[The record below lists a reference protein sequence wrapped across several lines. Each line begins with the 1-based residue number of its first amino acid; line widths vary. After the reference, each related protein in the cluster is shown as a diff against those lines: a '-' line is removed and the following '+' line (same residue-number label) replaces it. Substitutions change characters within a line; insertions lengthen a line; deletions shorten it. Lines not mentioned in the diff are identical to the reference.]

1 MVADTLQSLKEP
13 ITVMQEI
20 NQVTLLVLALF
31 FILQLVIYSFC
42 LISSKRLLSKT

>member
-31 FILQLVIYSFC
+31 FILC
-42 LISSKRLLSKT
+42 LLSALADQAQRDY